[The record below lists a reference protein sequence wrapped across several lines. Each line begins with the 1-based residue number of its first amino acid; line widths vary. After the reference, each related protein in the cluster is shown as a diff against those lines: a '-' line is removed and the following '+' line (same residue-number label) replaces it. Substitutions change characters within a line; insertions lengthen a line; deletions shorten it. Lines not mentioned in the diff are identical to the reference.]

1 MTSWPSIDKKK
12 FSLYRHF
19 INQGK
24 GWRCQEQLLMKKFT
38 HKTYTISV
46 LYKENRYCV
55 MSNLSKNG
63 YVIHRWITKE
73 KLTKLW

>member
-1 MTSWPSIDKKK
+1 MSRTALNEKVYPQD
-12 FSLYRHF
+12 
-19 INQGK
+19 
-24 GWRCQEQLLMKKFT
+24 
-38 HKTYTISV
+38 YTISV